1 MKQNEEVK
9 IASFC
14 GEVATK
20 MIVSFVQRFLRFY
33 FLILFPAEVPGQ
45 I

>member
-1 MKQNEEVK
+1 
-9 IASFC
+9 
-14 GEVATK
+14 

-45 I
+45 IWSP